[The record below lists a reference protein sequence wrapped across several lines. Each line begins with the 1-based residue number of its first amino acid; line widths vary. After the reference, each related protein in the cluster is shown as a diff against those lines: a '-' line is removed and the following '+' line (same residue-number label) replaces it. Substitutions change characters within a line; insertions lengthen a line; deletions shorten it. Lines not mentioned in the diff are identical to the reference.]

1 MPSNHCLLSNQGT
14 ARSLMKKP
22 CFWLNLT
29 CFAHGWMSQQL
40 KESNKNSSAY
50 FKAKK
55 QLYKFLCQIFWVD
68 LLIVRNNCMFPNKN
82 ANGWGNVGAFN
93 WYLLHVHVWISLWMS
108 WLSLGGIE
116 HPALL
121 HGFHHSRSAMKTWTF
136 CWSASLDQAWRVQCV
151 ACWRRLENIKKK
163 AF

>member
-1 MPSNHCLLSNQGT
+1 MPSNHCLLSNKGT

-93 WYLLHVHVWISLWMS
+93 WYLLCVKRVDFPLNVLAES
-108 WLSLGGIE
+108 W
-116 HPALL
+116 
-121 HGFHHSRSAMKTWTF
+121 RNR
-136 CWSASLDQAWRVQCV
+136 ASCMVSTTPSPV
-151 ACWRRLENIKKK
+151 
-163 AF
+163 

>member
-82 ANGWGNVGAFN
+82 ANGWGNVGPKIGIF
-93 WYLLHVHVWISLWMS
+93 YVFTCGFPFEC
-108 WLSLGGIE
+108 LG
-116 HPALL
+116 
-121 HGFHHSRSAMKTWTF
+121 
-136 CWSASLDQAWRVQCV
+136 
-151 ACWRRLENIKKK
+151 
-163 AF
+163 